1 MAAVNLMGSYN
12 YALVALSVFIAMVA
26 SYAALDLAGR
36 VTATGGWTKAVWLMG
51 GAVAMGTGI
60 WSMHYI
66 GMLAF
71 ILPIPVAY
79 HWPTVVLSLLAAILA
94 SAVGLGVA
102 SRQKMGALRA
112 LAGSVLMGAGISS
125 MHYIG
130 MAAMRLPA
138 MCQYN
143 SFLVV
148 LSVVFAVLISL
159 AALWITFHFRDE
171 KTGIGREKL
180 AGAVVM
186 GAAIPVM
193 HYTGMAAASFTPS
206 GMPADLTHA
215 VSISTLGAAGIAAVT
230 FVVLGLA
237 LLTSWI
243 DRRLAAQ
250 TLEVQE
256 QKLQRAEAYLTEAE
270 MLSHTGSF
278 GWRVSAGE
286 IIWSEES
293 FRIFQYDR
301 TTIPTLEAILDRV
314 HPEDVA
320 LVKQTIERAA
330 RDEND
335 FEHEYRLLLPDG
347 SIKYV
352 HVVAR
357 ALTDKSGRLEF
368 VGAVMDVTAARLA
381 EKTLR
386 ESEAYLAEAQRF
398 SHTGSWA
405 ATPESEEIRYWSE
418 ECYRVLG
425 FDPREG
431 LPRLETYRQ
440 RIHPDDVGMYFE
452 QLERAAREKTGFEVD
467 YRIVHPS
474 GEIRDIHTIAHPVFS
489 PSGDLIEFVGTV
501 IDVTERKRADEER
514 ERLRKS
520 LADLAHINRVT
531 TMGELT
537 ASLAHEIR
545 QPIAAAVIGAQ
556 TCLRWLRRDQPD
568 VAEACEAASKVVKD
582 ATRAAE
588 IISRIGS
595 LFKKG
600 APQRELVDVN
610 ELIEEMIAL
619 LRNEAARYS
628 ISFRSDLVENLPR
641 VMADRIQLQQVFM
654 NLMLNGIDAMKETI
668 SIGELSI
675 KSEACD
681 AQLLISVSD
690 TGVGLPP
697 EQADKIFHAFFTT
710 KDKGT
715 GMGLPISRS
724 IIESHGGRLWAAA
737 NSPCGASFC
746 FTLPTKA
753 ETLG

>member
-1 MAAVNLMGSYN
+1 
-12 YALVALSVFIAMVA
+12 
-26 SYAALDLAGR
+26 
-36 VTATGGWTKAVWLMG
+36 
-51 GAVAMGTGI
+51 
-60 WSMHYI
+60 
-66 GMLAF
+66 
-71 ILPIPVAY
+71 
-79 HWPTVVLSLLAAILA
+79 
-94 SAVGLGVA
+94 
-102 SRQKMGALRA
+102 
-112 LAGSVLMGAGISS
+112 
-125 MHYIG
+125 
-130 MAAMRLPA
+130 
-138 MCQYN
+138 
-143 SFLVV
+143 
-148 LSVVFAVLISL
+148 
-159 AALWITFHFRDE
+159 
-171 KTGIGREKL
+171 
-180 AGAVVM
+180 
-186 GAAIPVM
+186 
-193 HYTGMAAASFTPS
+193 
-206 GMPADLTHA
+206 
-215 VSISTLGAAGIAAVT
+215 
-230 FVVLGLA
+230 
-237 LLTSWI
+237 
-243 DRRLAAQ
+243 
-250 TLEVQE
+250 
-256 QKLQRAEAYLTEAE
+256 
-270 MLSHTGSF
+270 
-278 GWRVSAGE
+278 
-286 IIWSEES
+286 
-293 FRIFQYDR
+293 
-301 TTIPTLEAILDRV
+301 
-314 HPEDVA
+314 
-320 LVKQTIERAA
+320 
-330 RDEND
+330 
-335 FEHEYRLLLPDG
+335 
-347 SIKYV
+347 
-352 HVVAR
+352 
-357 ALTDKSGRLEF
+357 
-368 VGAVMDVTAARLA
+368 MDVTAARLA

-568 VAEACEAASKVVKD
+568 IAEACEAASKVVKD

-724 IIESHGGRLWAAA
+724 IFESHGGRLWAAA